1 MGLEQGIQFIH
12 YVLWGK
18 PSNFAMFCFSDVK
31 TGKVKKN
38 LEVGYGCGGDT
49 GFFASKGLLM
59 SGAVSLVK
67 VASVAR
73 SRNGHP
79 RL

>member
-1 MGLEQGIQFIH
+1 ML
-12 YVLWGK
+12 
-18 PSNFAMFCFSDVK
+18 CFSEVK
-31 TGKVKKN
+31 TSKVKKN
-38 LEVGYGCGGDT
+38 LKVGYGCGGDT
-49 GFFASKGLLM
+49 VFFASKGLFM

-67 VASVAR
+67 VASVAQ